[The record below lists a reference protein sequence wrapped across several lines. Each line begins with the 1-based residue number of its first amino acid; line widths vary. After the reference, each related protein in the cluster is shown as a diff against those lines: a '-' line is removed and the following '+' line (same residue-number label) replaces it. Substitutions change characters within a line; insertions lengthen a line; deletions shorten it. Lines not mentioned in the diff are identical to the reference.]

1 MEKQSDRER
10 GGWAGAT
17 DTHHYL
23 CPSLI
28 EFVSAPVS
36 VSSPN
41 KSFKWWRFLKRKQE
55 KRKKKTLC
63 VFLQRYTR
71 TVFYLPHLFKPIF
84 HPFLKIYHPNM
95 DLSFLEVSL
104 QLPLSPYWA
113 WDKSKRGTDRH
124 RREKKQQGT
133 ESVEDRAD
141 FISFLN
147 LRHPEAPAKCP
158 QSCTSSFLNFLVSL
172 RASFPAPLLVD
183 HTLHPGP
190 HQD

>member
-1 MEKQSDRER
+1 MSHLQTRVLSGGGSSRENRKR
-10 GGWAGAT
+10 GRKKHFVFSFRDVQG
-17 DTHHYL
+17 L
-23 CPSLI
+23 FSISLI
-28 EFVSAPVS
+28 SLNLFSIRPS
-36 VSSPN
+36 
-41 KSFKWWRFLKRKQE
+41 RFIIPSW
-55 KRKKKTLC
+55 TC
-63 VFLQRYTR
+63 
-71 TVFYLPHLFKPIF
+71 
-84 HPFLKIYHPNM
+84 PFWKFPC
-95 DLSFLEVSL
+95 SFLYLHIE
-104 QLPLSPYWA
+104 PEIKA
-113 WDKSKRGTDRH
+113 RHRH

-172 RASFPAPLLVD
+172 GARFPAPLLVD